1 MAVWKIV
8 LWSLAGVAA
17 LTPLIIFLVQRMRA
31 SYAEK
36 HGVAMYATVTG
47 YEPVKAF
54 GRVSEV
60 MKITLALQE
69 SGKSMR
75 EVVIQSRVP
84 ADAKI
89 QKGAML
95 PIVIDP
101 KNPKRVYPAGEK
113 ALKRVVLTGS
123 REQRRQMKKQ
133 RM

>member
-123 REQRRQMKKQ
+123 RGQRRQMKKQ